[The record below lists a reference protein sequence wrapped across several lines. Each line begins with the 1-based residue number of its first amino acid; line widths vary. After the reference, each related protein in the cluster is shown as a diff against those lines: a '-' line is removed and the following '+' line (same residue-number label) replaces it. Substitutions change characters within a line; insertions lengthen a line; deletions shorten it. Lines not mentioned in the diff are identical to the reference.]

1 MLAGRSCLAPPWPSR
16 IDVEL
21 NVGAPRDAT
30 RFIDCGERRE
40 ELIERADVVEFGG
53 VSLGVDSRQ
62 ASLEFE

>member
-1 MLAGRSCLAPPWPSR
+1 M
-16 IDVEL
+16 EL

-40 ELIERADVVEFGG
+40 ELVERADVVEFGG

-62 ASLEFE
+62 ASLKFE